1 MKTTFACL
9 VLLAVSFATPDQAQ
23 PQSPWTSSATVF
35 LGDSMLYGFLNF
47 PEYVP
52 PGTVNLA
59 VTTSKSS
66 RVVQMVDTAVQYS
79 PKNIFIMT
87 GINDVSDGD
96 LAVFTMNYNAILDMV
111 SARSPGTKVYVQ
123 ALFPVNWTSFPC
135 AYGFDNGA
143 IGAYNSA
150 IRAVAASH
158 ANAVYLDFTPS
169 FSDGSGNLRKEL
181 SKDGLHLNP
190 EGYKLWGGL
199 MAPYF

>member
-9 VLLAVSFATPDQAQ
+9 VLLALSFAAPGQAQ
-23 PQSPWTSSATVF
+23 TQSPWTSSATVF

-96 LAVFTMNYNAILDMV
+96 LAVFTMNYNSILDMV

-123 ALFPVNWTSFPC
+123 ALFPVN
-135 AYGFDNGA
+135 
-143 IGAYNSA
+143 
-150 IRAVAASH
+150 
-158 ANAVYLDFTPS
+158 
-169 FSDGSGNLRKEL
+169 
-181 SKDGLHLNP
+181 
-190 EGYKLWGGL
+190 
-199 MAPYF
+199 